1 MMGKVRVLLAED
13 HHLVRQG
20 LRALLER
27 ETGLEVVGEAAD
39 GLEALRL
46 IQDLQPDV
54 VVLDITMPGLN
65 GLEVLRR
72 VRQRLPEIRVLMLS
86 VHEGEEYVQRAL
98 QAGASGYLLKRSL
111 SAELLLAI
119 RAAQRGEVFLS
130 PAISQTVV
138 TRFLQGVT
146 PEESKTS
153 YDRLTPREREV
164 FQLIAEGH
172 TNQAIAHR
180 LGISVRTVETHRANL
195 MNKLDIHD
203 VAGLTRLAVHTG
215 LVEAVG

>member
-1 MMGKVRVLLAED
+1 MTDVVRVLLAED

-27 ETGLEVVGEAAD
+27 EPGLEVVGEAAD
-39 GLEALRL
+39 GLDALHL

-72 VRQRLPEIRVLMLS
+72 VSQRLPAVRVLMLS
-86 VHEGEEYVQRAL
+86 VHEGEEYVLRAL

-111 SAELLLAI
+111 GAELLLAI
-119 RAAQRGEVFLS
+119 RAAQHGEVFLS
-130 PAISQTVV
+130 PAISRTVI
-138 TRFLQGVT
+138 TRFLQGAP

-180 LGISVRTVETHRANL
+180 LGISVRTIETHRANL
-195 MNKLDIHD
+195 MDKLEIHD

-215 LVEAVG
+215 LVEAGA

>member
-1 MMGKVRVLLAED
+1 MTDVVRVLLAED

-27 ETGLEVVGEAAD
+27 EPGLEVVGEAAD
-39 GLEALRL
+39 GLEALHL

-54 VVLDITMPGLN
+54 VVMDITMPGLN

-72 VRQRLPEIRVLMLS
+72 VSQRLPEVRVLMLS
-86 VHEGEEYVQRAL
+86 VHEGEEYVLRAL

-111 SAELLLAI
+111 GAELLLAI
-119 RAAQRGEVFLS
+119 QAAQRGEVFLS
-130 PAISQTVV
+130 SAVSRTLI
-138 TRFLQGVT
+138 TRFLQGVS
-146 PEESKTS
+146 PEESKTP

-164 FQLIAEGH
+164 FQLVAEGH

-195 MNKLDIHD
+195 MDKLEIHD

-215 LVEAVG
+215 LVEAAG